1 MILKRAFH
9 MMSQSH
15 EKGVHMMHMQNALQ
29 SWQLMDLPH
38 KYVQNRVPDFP
49 MQTPMYL
56 KMKMAKVLQTCITWW
71 KCSTPRH

>member
-1 MILKRAFH
+1 
-9 MMSQSH
+9 MSQSH
-15 EKGVHMMHMQNALQ
+15 EKGLHMMHVQNALQ

-56 KMKMAKVLQTCITWW
+56 KM
-71 KCSTPRH
+71 